1 MRKAEEHVIEFEFDY
16 HPFMEILGIISFCEA
31 VIGLY
36 HSFKVEEAV
45 GKTRFLDTSAPITQK
60 CECAS

>member
-1 MRKAEEHVIEFEFDY
+1 
-16 HPFMEILGIISFCEA
+16 MEILGIISFCEA

-36 HSFKVEEAV
+36 YSFKVEEVV
-45 GKTRFLDTSAPITQK
+45 GKTRFLDTSALITQK